1 LKRLRLLWPRAVG
14 VRLVRVDA
22 LIAAALRKIGALA
35 SGQAPSAPEAQ
46 DALEALRQ
54 MYEAFVAEGLFGRQ
68 IDIAVPTG
76 SADFTAREN
85 RRYTVQDLADVTITL
100 PTFIDDR
107 WWAWTPPY
115 GWGPIGGATPEPG
128 ADTRPPLDGN
138 VIRVADLGN
147 EPRRLFVW
155 DAAIA
160 RWTSLLDLDYADE
173 APLSTRYGHGIAAML
188 GVTLSG
194 EYGVEVPASTV
205 LEAARCRSAMA
216 TRFDGPARVVPGVY
230 I

>member
-1 LKRLRLLWPRAVG
+1 M
-14 VRLVRVDA
+14 LVST
-22 LIAAALRKIGALA
+22 LIAAGLRKIGVLA
-35 SGQAPSAPEAQ
+35 SGQSPSAPEAQ

-54 MYEAFVAEGLFGRQ
+54 LYEFMVAEGIFGRQ
-68 IDIAVPTG
+68 IDVAVPTA

-85 RRYTVQDLADVTITL
+85 RRYTVEDLANTTITL

-107 WWAWTPPY
+107 WWVWTPPY
-115 GWGPIGGATPEPG
+115 GWWPAGSMTPEPG
-128 ADTRPPLDGN
+128 YDTRTPMDGN
-138 VIRVADLGN
+138 IIRIADLGN
-147 EPRRLFVW
+147 EARRLFVW

-188 GVTLSG
+188 GVNLSG
-194 EYGVEVPASTV
+194 EYGVEPPPSTV
-205 LEAARCRSAMA
+205 LEANRCRSALQ

>member
-1 LKRLRLLWPRAVG
+1 MRLRLLRHVAG

-22 LIAAALRKIGALA
+22 LIAAALRKIGVLA

-46 DALEALRQ
+46 DALEALQ
-54 MYEAFVAEGLFGRQ
+54 QLYEGMVADGLFGRQ
-68 IDIAVPTG
+68 IDIAVPDGTG
-76 SADFTAREN
+76 NFTAREN
-85 RRYTVQDLADVTITL
+85 RRYTVEDLAGITITL

-107 WWAWTPPY
+107 WFVWTPPY
-115 GWGPIGGATPEPG
+115 GWWPPGGVTPEPG

-138 VIRVADLGN
+138 IIRIADLGN
-147 EPRRLFVW
+147 EARRLFVW

-160 RWTSLLDLDYADE
+160 RWTSLLDLDYSDE

-188 GVTLSG
+188 GILLSS
-194 EYGVEVPASTV
+194 EYGVEPPAATV
-205 LEAARCRSAMA
+205 LEASSCRSALSH
-216 TRFDGPARVVPGVY
+216 RYDGPATVSPGVY